1 MMSLPEDIDDRDGL
15 ADRYEPPEV
24 DLEYLIDHED
34 GEREQPEPEEELW
47 TDEEL
52 DELEDC

>member
-1 MMSLPEDIDDRDGL
+1 MGLPKDTDDRDGL
-15 ADRYEPPEV
+15 ADRYEPPEI

-47 TDEEL
+47 TNEEL
-52 DELEDC
+52 DELGDY